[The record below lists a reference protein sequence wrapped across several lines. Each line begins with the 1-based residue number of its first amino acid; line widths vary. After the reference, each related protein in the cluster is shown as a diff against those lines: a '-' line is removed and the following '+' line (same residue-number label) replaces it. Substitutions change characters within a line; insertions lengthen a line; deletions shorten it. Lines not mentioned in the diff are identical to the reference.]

1 MAEQAVRIEVVAH
14 MIGRDNFRELLLMTC
29 DALRR
34 RVREFMRL
42 LIAVTCFT
50 IEEKM
55 RTE

>member
-42 LIAVTCFT
+42 LIAVTCFA
-50 IEEKM
+50 INEKM
-55 RTE
+55 WTE